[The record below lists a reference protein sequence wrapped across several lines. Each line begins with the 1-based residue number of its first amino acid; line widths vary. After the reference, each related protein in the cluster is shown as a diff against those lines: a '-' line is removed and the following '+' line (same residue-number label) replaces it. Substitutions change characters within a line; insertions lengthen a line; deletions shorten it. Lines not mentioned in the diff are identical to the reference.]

1 MSVYRKPPRH
11 WCVMFVG
18 SVGREFR
25 QGTVGMTRLCSVMSG
40 LPLET
45 HEAGMTQQ
53 LDAWMIWKFLHSEVS
68 LEPDRLEH
76 WAQLGLLARVPTH
89 GLSVWLGLPHRHG
102 WSRSAFH
109 DLSLEI
115 AKHRFHHSLLV
126 KASTRLLRF
135 KTQGRRSHLLMGG
148 WSGHSAEEHV
158 EWQRLW
164 PSLESTTRPNRR

>member
-1 MSVYRKPPRH
+1 MLCLWVPWVGNSDRAQWGWHVSVLWCLGFH
-11 WCVMFVG
+11 WKHMK
-18 SVGREFR
+18 
-25 QGTVGMTRLCSVMSG
+25 
-40 LPLET
+40 
-45 HEAGMTQQ
+45 AGMTQQ

-126 KASTRLLRF
+126 KASTRLPRF
-135 KTQGRRSHLLMGG
+135 KTRGCRSHLLMGG